1 MFKKVLIANRG
12 EIAIRVMRTLKEM
25 GIATVAVY
33 SEADRRALHVRYADE
48 AYCVGPAASRESY
61 LRMDKILEVAKLT
74 GAEAIHP
81 GYGFLSEN
89 AEFAQACAD
98 AGVVFIGPPPSAI
111 EAMGEKTAARR
122 RMIAAGVPV
131 VPGTEHPI
139 PTAAEALVFAEA
151 IGFPVLIKAAAGGGG
166 KGMRR
171 VDEASRFE
179 EAFDGAQREA
189 RSAFGNEACYVEKFV
204 VEPKHVEIQVLCDEH
219 GNGVSLFE
227 RDCSVQRRHQKV
239 VEESPCAVLPDEI
252 RRKMG
257 EVAVQGAKAVGY
269 VGAGTFEFLLDRDKN
284 FYFLEMNTRLQVEH
298 PVTEAVVG
306 VDLVEEQIH
315 IAAGRPLRFT
325 QQQLSQ
331 RGHAIEV
338 RIYAED
344 PANQF
349 LPSPGLI
356 RRMVVPQG
364 PGVRNDSGYDSGTE
378 VSLHYDPM
386 VAKFIVTG
394 ETREKARL
402 RLLRALDEYQV
413 DGIANNI
420 EFLKACLVEP
430 DFVSGSYDTG
440 VVNPILERF
449 KAVKPLEGEDEA
461 LALAAAALS
470 LHLRRAQSAAP
481 AASGGETD
489 RDGWRDF
496 GRARQVSRLS
506 T

>member
-1 MFKKVLIANRG
+1 
-12 EIAIRVMRTLKEM
+12 
-25 GIATVAVY
+25 
-33 SEADRRALHVRYADE
+33 
-48 AYCVGPAASRESY
+48 
-61 LRMDKILEVAKLT
+61 
-74 GAEAIHP
+74 
-81 GYGFLSEN
+81 
-89 AEFAQACAD
+89 
-98 AGVVFIGPPPSAI
+98 
-111 EAMGEKTAARR
+111 
-122 RMIAAGVPV
+122 
-131 VPGTEHPI
+131 
-139 PTAAEALVFAEA
+139 
-151 IGFPVLIKAAAGGGG
+151 
-166 KGMRR
+166 
-171 VDEASRFE
+171 
-179 EAFDGAQREA
+179 
-189 RSAFGNEACYVEKFV
+189 
-204 VEPKHVEIQVLCDEH
+204 
-219 GNGVSLFE
+219 
-227 RDCSVQRRHQKV
+227 
-239 VEESPCAVLPDEI
+239 
-252 RRKMG
+252 
-257 EVAVQGAKAVGY
+257 

-306 VDLVEEQIH
+306 VDLVEEQLH

-325 QQQLSQ
+325 QEQLTQ

>member
-1 MFKKVLIANRG
+1 MFQKVLVANRG
-12 EIAIRVMRTLKEM
+12 EIAIRVMRTLREM
-25 GIATVAVY
+25 GIKTVAVY

-61 LRMDKILEVAKLT
+61 LRIDRILDAARRS

-89 AEFAQACAD
+89 AEFAAACKA
-98 AGVVFIGPPPSAI
+98 AGIVFIGPPADAI
-111 EAMGEKTAARR
+111 EAMGEKTNARR
-122 RMIAAGVPV
+122 LMIKAGVPV

-139 PTAAEALVFAEA
+139 PSAEEALEVATG

-171 VDEASRFE
+171 VDDPARFI
-179 EAFDGAQREA
+179 EAFEGARREA
-189 RSAFGNEACYVEKFV
+189 RSAFNNEACYVEKFV
-204 VEPKHVEIQVLCDEH
+204 VEPKHVEIQILCDEH
-219 GNGVSLFE
+219 GNGVYLFE

-239 VEESPCAVLPDEI
+239 VEESPCPVLPDHV
-252 RRKMG
+252 RREMG
-257 EVAVQGAKAVGY
+257 RVAVQGALSVGY
-269 VGAGTFEFLLDRDKN
+269 VGAGTFEFLLDKHHN

-306 VDLVEEQIH
+306 VDLVEEQVL
-315 IAAGRPLRFT
+315 IASGRPLRFK
-325 QQQLSQ
+325 QEDLHQ

-344 PANQF
+344 PANSF
-349 LPSPGLI
+349 LPSPGRI
-356 RRMVVPQG
+356 DRIVVPQG
-364 PGVRNDSGYDSGTE
+364 PGVRNDSGYDSGSE

-386 VAKFIVTG
+386 VAKFIVSG

-402 RLLRALDEYQV
+402 RLLRALDEYV
-413 DGIANNI
+413 VEGIANNI
-420 EFLKACLVEP
+420 EFLKACLQDP
-430 DFVSGSYDTG
+430 SFIDGRYDTG
-440 VVNPILERF
+440 VVGPILERF
-449 KAVKPLEGEDEA
+449 KAARPPSLGDDQIA
-461 LALAAAALS
+461 TIAAAIS
-470 LHLRRAQSAAP
+470 LASRAP
-481 AASGGETD
+481 AAAQQSPSAGAA

-496 GRARQVSRLS
+496 GRNRQVSRLG